1 MAAVFVVIIVLLYAA
16 THWLI
21 WAVGKLG
28 DKP

>member
-21 WAVGKLG
+21 WAIAKLG
-28 DKP
+28 DRT